1 MSPAL
6 ELKDVTV
13 SYSDGDSQV
22 KALDSVNLSINP
34 GEFVAVAGPQVPVS
48 PRCSLLRAH

>member
-6 ELKDVTV
+6 ELTDATV

-22 KALDSVNLSINP
+22 TVLDRVVQGSPLGVGNP
-34 GEFVAVAGPQVPVS
+34 KS
-48 PRCSLLRAH
+48 HCNRLRGYSAQL